1 MCACHFWSQVL
12 SMMTLC
18 LTNRDLCRSLGS
30 RWPNWG
36 ERRTRWPRET
46 RSDRIA
52 WPNRAP
58 GIYSKARGLGV
69 QAICRQRQARAR
81 GQGHPSP
88 QATAQQV
95 PALQ

>member
-1 MCACHFWSQVL
+1 MCACHFWSRML
-12 SMMTLC
+12 SMAAVR

-52 WPNRAP
+52 WPHRAP
-58 GIYSKARGLGV
+58 GIYSKARGLGAPAV
-69 QAICRQRQARAR
+69 RRQRQAGPVGR
-81 GQGHPSP
+81 GTLFMSRHRLRGS
-88 QATAQQV
+88 
-95 PALQ
+95 

>member
-1 MCACHFWSQVL
+1 MPHLVTTL
-12 SMMTLC
+12 SVTTLC

-52 WPNRAP
+52 WPYWAP
-58 GIYSKARGLGV
+58 GIYSKARGLGIQV
-69 QAICRQRQARAR
+69 VRRQLQARAR
-81 GQGHPSP
+81 ERGAPHCSQQPSGCL
-88 QATAQQV
+88 
-95 PALQ
+95 ALR